1 MATERSRKPG
11 ASRASIVPARPS
23 DWDRIL
29 RHLQRALPALAA
41 MLLLLAG
48 CVQQPPAP
56 PPAPSPPPAPKFSQV
71 GTASYYSK
79 KFEHH
84 KTADGERFDSHAFT
98 AAHRTLP
105 IGTRVRV
112 TNLRNHRSVIVRIND
127 RGPYSHHRI
136 IDLSPAAA
144 QALGIRNQGL
154 MRVRIVA
161 LDGPDGD
168 TVAQSP

>member
-1 MATERSRKPG
+1 
-11 ASRASIVPARPS
+11 
-23 DWDRIL
+23 
-29 RHLQRALPALAA
+29 
-41 MLLLLAG
+41 MLVLLAG

-56 PPAPSPPPAPKFSQV
+56 PPAPPPPVPKFSQV

-79 KFEHH
+79 KFEDH

-127 RGPYSHHRI
+127 RGPYARHRI

-144 QALGIRNQGL
+144 HALGIRNQGV
-154 MRVRIVA
+154 MRVKIEA
-161 LDGPDGD
+161 LSGPDGD
-168 TVAQSP
+168 TVARSQ